1 MSQETLLG
9 HRRLRLT
16 APMQGR
22 DPDEEHRSSTPLELF
37 FDLVFVVAVA
47 LASDR
52 MHHGAAEGAMAS
64 SIVSFALVFFAIYWA
79 WVNFTWF
86 ASAYD
91 TDDVVYRLF
100 VFATMVGALIFAAG
114 VPRAFD
120 ERDFTV
126 IVTGYAV
133 MRVVLVSQWL
143 RVAFGDAPRR
153 VTARRFAV
161 GLTVLQ
167 LCWLA
172 ALLLPPS
179 WWVAAW
185 LVLALGELTVPMWAE
200 AASRTY
206 WHSEH
211 IAERYGLFMI
221 IVLGESV
228 LSASRAI
235 QTAVTDGEPTGAVIP
250 IIVGGLLILFGIWWT
265 YFERPGDW
273 QLGSLPTAFV
283 WSYLHL
289 LVFASVAAVG
299 AGLALVIEHA
309 TGHTDIGRAAAALF
323 VGVPVAVYLLSLW
336 AMYVRSD
343 DPPLR
348 RFGTPLTAAVAIAGS
363 FTPAPVLVVG
373 VAIAALVVA
382 KTAGR
387 LRAEATPPP

>member
-1 MSQETLLG
+1 MSHETLLG
-9 HRRLRLT
+9 HRRLRL
-16 APMQGR
+16 AASMQGR
-22 DPDEEHRSSTPLELF
+22 DPNEEHRSSTPLELF

-47 LASDR
+47 LASER
-52 MHHGAAEGAMAS
+52 LHHGAAEGAIAS
-64 SIVSFALVFFAIYWA
+64 SIVSYALVFFAIYWA

-100 VFATMVGALIFAAG
+100 VFATIVGALIFASG

-120 ERDFTV
+120 QRDFTV
-126 IVTGYAV
+126 VVAGYVV
-133 MRVVLVSQWL
+133 MRVVLISQWL

-153 VTARRFAV
+153 VTAKRFAA
-161 GLTVLQ
+161 GLSVLQ

-172 ALLLPPS
+172 ALLLPSS
-179 WWVAAW
+179 WWLAAW
-185 LVLALGELTVPMWAE
+185 LVLAFGELTVPMWAE

-206 WHSEH
+206 WHNEH

-228 LSASRAI
+228 LAASRAI
-235 QTAVTDGEPTGAVIP
+235 QTVVSEGELTGVVVQ
-250 IIVGGLLILFGIWWT
+250 IIVGGLLIVFCIWWT
-265 YFERPGDW
+265 YFERPDDW
-273 QLGSLPTAFV
+273 HLASLSTAFV

-299 AGLALVIEHA
+299 AGLALGIEHA
-309 TGHTDIGRAAAALF
+309 TGHTDISRAAAASF
-323 VGVPVAVYLLSLW
+323 VGVPLAVYLLSLW

-348 RFGTPLTAAVAIAGS
+348 RFGTPLTAVVVIAGS
-363 FTPAPVLVVG
+363 FTPAPVLVIG
-373 VAIAALVVA
+373 ILVAGLVVA
-382 KTAGR
+382 KTAVG
-387 LRAEATPPP
+387 LSAEAPPP